1 MFDQR
6 AISSGAKQF
15 LLRLVLGVLF
25 SLTGLAMCTFGQQ
38 ATIVGTVTDPSG
50 AVIPNVEVTIA
61 NRDTQVS
68 HTLRTNDAGQYV
80 APDLPISNY
89 DLQAAASGFRV
100 EETKG
105 VVLNVND
112 RIRVN
117 FRKPI
122 FSPECSEAVPSKSRE
137 LDSRHDGSS
146 RLWSPNRA
154 LRGL

>member
-25 SLTGLAMCTFGQQ
+25 SLTGLAMSTFGQQ

-68 HTLRTNDAGQYV
+68 HTFRTNDAGQYV
-80 APDLPISNY
+80 APDLPIGNY
-89 DLQAAASGFRV
+89 ELKAAASGFRV

-117 FRKPI
+117 FGEPI
-122 FSPECSEAVPSKSRE
+122 FSPECSEAVPSKSR
-137 LDSRHDGSS
+137 
-146 RLWSPNRA
+146 
-154 LRGL
+154 